1 MNSLKQRSIYCRLAA
16 VAVAN
21 DDNFSWA
28 DAQREADRNF
38 LRKALPTFNRNGLD
52 AIASMA
58 VADYQKKTGH
68 QLPWN
73 LALHGPYVGLS
84 WGRKYR
90 LEGKHASIVEDVA
103 RFCGWLR
110 AATTSPSLVR
120 VIKEN
125 TTPNGMGSP
134 YTTVNPWELAKRH
147 PSPGRAGRF
156 LVQVRRRANQILK
169 PYGLQVSWVAL
180 GDMML
185 RGSIR
190 NVGKAAKLAA
200 AGTIKHFLNGGG
212 KRKRL
217 PFSSATK
224 SLEILIKAR
233 GLRELIQAP
242 RPVMCWAVDRVEAGE
257 FSCFREALTS
267 ASRLIEDQ
275 TDGVSLIV
283 DPLSATSVHGIKV
296 TKGWAENGSQ
306 TWLLKTAGGQS
317 YHAESWYDDDDR
329 SRRQA
334 IQAALSAWGKQKKLE
349 RENREFLRKLQPH
362 DRSVLVYFED
372 SLSAGNCRPG
382 TESWMSSHGLSG
394 KKFVGVHV
402 LLKHLHEDRVRRVLQ
417 AVANRL

>member
-1 MNSLKQRSIYCRLAA
+1 MNSLKQRSVNCRFAA
-16 VAVAN
+16 LVMA
-21 DDNFSWA
+21 DDFFSWA
-28 DAQREADRNF
+28 DAQKEAERNF
-38 LRKALPTFNRNGLD
+38 LRKALPTFDRKGLD
-52 AIASMA
+52 AIATVA
-58 VADYQKKTGH
+58 VAEYQTKTGH

-73 LALHGPYVGLS
+73 LATHGPYVGLS
-84 WGRKYR
+84 WGKKYR
-90 LEGKHASIVEDVA
+90 LEGKHASIVEETA
-103 RFCGWLR
+103 RFCGWIR
-110 AATTSPSLVR
+110 AAATSPVLVR
-120 VIKEN
+120 VLKEN

-134 YTTVNPWELAKRH
+134 YTRLDPWELAKRH

-169 PYGLQVSWVAL
+169 PYGLRVSWVAL

-185 RGSIR
+185 KGSIR
-190 NVGKAAKLAA
+190 SVGKAAKLAA
-200 AGTIKHFLNGGG
+200 AGTIKGFLNGGG

-217 PFSSATK
+217 PFFSATK
-224 SLEILIKAR
+224 SLEILIRAR

-242 RPVMCWAVDRVEAGE
+242 RPVICWAIGRVNAGE
-257 FSCFREALTS
+257 FSCFREALANS
-267 ASRLIEDQ
+267 SRLTEDQ
-275 TDGVSLIV
+275 TDGVSLLI

-306 TWLLKTAGGQS
+306 TWLLKTDGGRS

-349 RENREFLRKLQPH
+349 RENREFLRKLQPA
-362 DRSVLVYFED
+362 DRSILVYIED
-372 SLSAGNCRPG
+372 SLAAGNCSAG
-382 TESWMSSHGLSG
+382 TQSWMRAHGLSG
-394 KKFVGVHV
+394 KKFVGVHL

>member
-1 MNSLKQRSIYCRLAA
+1 MA
-16 VAVAN
+16 
-21 DDNFSWA
+21 DDFFSWA
-28 DAQREADRNF
+28 DAQREANRNF
-38 LRKALPTFNRNGLD
+38 LRKALPTFDRKGLD
-52 AIASMA
+52 AIAEVA
-58 VADYQKKTGH
+58 VAEYEQVTGLK
-68 QLPWN
+68 LPWN
-73 LALHGPYVGLS
+73 LAVHGPYVGLS
-84 WGRKYR
+84 WGKKYR
-90 LEGKHASIVEDVA
+90 LEGKHALIVEEVA
-103 RFCGWLR
+103 MFCGWLR
-110 AATTSPSLVR
+110 AAATSPVLVR
-120 VIKEN
+120 VLKEN

-134 YTTVNPWELAKRH
+134 YTRLDPWELAKRH

-156 LVQVRRRANQILK
+156 LVQVRRRANQILE
-169 PYGLQVSWVAL
+169 PYGLHVSWLAL

-185 RGSIR
+185 KGSIR
-190 NVGKAAKLAA
+190 SVGKAAKLAA

-267 ASRLIEDQ
+267 ASRLITDQ
-275 TDGVSLIV
+275 TDTVSLVV
-283 DPLSATSVHGIKV
+283 DPISATSTHGV
-296 TKGWAENGSQ
+296 VATKGWAENGAP
-306 TWLLKTAGGQS
+306 TWLLTAGQRS
-317 YHAESWYDDDDR
+317 YHAESWYDDDCR

-349 RENREFLRKLQPH
+349 RENREFMRKLQPA
-362 DRSVLVYFED
+362 DRSILVYIED

-382 TESWMSSHGLSG
+382 TESWMRAHGLAG
-394 KKFVGVHV
+394 KRFVGVHV
-402 LLKHLHEDRVRRVLQ
+402 LLKHMHEDRVRRVLQ